1 LYAFSLFRPRIYL
14 FVLLEYLPV
23 VLLKPFLSYRPRSFT
38 NSSTF
43 PSSSSTYQRTD
54 RRRHSTSHLFRI
66 FRWSSCPPQRHA
78 YPTLCWKRTF
88 FFPIPLRLCDFPF
101 CLFFQLLRLR
111 ALRTRLPQCPFA
123 VSTALVPA
131 PSGPNLHVSHSS
143 PDWACSAVRLTS
155 ATASLQSSLAGPQR
169 PFSQSWYCSPCR
181 CLTRPGQPF
190 SRSWHRPSCHRRG
203 RRACC
208 RYIQRLFMA
217 VSRS

>member
-1 LYAFSLFRPRIYL
+1 MHSLSFVPRIYL
-14 FVLLEYLPV
+14 FLLLEYLPV
-23 VLLKPFLSYRPRSFT
+23 FLLRPFLSYRPRFFT
-38 NSSTF
+38 NSSPF

-54 RRRHSTSHLFRI
+54 RRRHSTSDLFRI

-78 YPTLCWKRTF
+78 YPTLRWKRTF
-88 FFPIPLRLCDFPF
+88 FFSHSLSSLRLSFLPLFTIIAPSCAADAPPPVPLRCQHGAGASP
-101 CLFFQLLRLR
+101 
-111 ALRTRLPQCPFA
+111 
-123 VSTALVPA
+123 

-181 CLTRPGQPF
+181 CLTRSGQPF